1 VAGSLRGRFGPA
13 AFEAA
18 VSLAAGEAKQVKL
31 DPGTA
36 PALRLEN
43 PRLWWPNGYGDP
55 NLYPVELRFET
66 ADQRVS
72 DVKSF
77 QAGVRQLTY
86 TEDHGALKIWING
99 RRFIARGGN
108 WGFPESMLRYRARDY
123 EAALRYHRD
132 LHFNMIRDWVGQ
144 TDDDAFYEACDR
156 NGVLVCRTSGWPT
169 PGMDRT
175 RTTTPCFSQTPGTL
189 CCGFATIP
197 RWASTAAATRASR
210 PGRWTMD

>member
-1 VAGSLRGRFGPA
+1 
-13 AFEAA
+13 
-18 VSLAAGEAKQVKL
+18 VKL

-66 ADQRVS
+66 ADQTVS

-156 NGVLVCRTSGWPT
+156 NGVLVWQDFWLANPWDGPDPDDNALFLANARDTLLRIRNHPSLGLYCGRNEGFPPRPLDDGLKALVAELHPGVRYIPTRPPGW
-169 PGMDRT
+169 
-175 RTTTPCFSQTPGTL
+175 
-189 CCGFATIP
+189 
-197 RWASTAAATRASR
+197 
-210 PGRWTMD
+210 